1 MNWKGFKSRE
11 VGSEA
16 NLGSWLH
23 LLASPK
29 IVARMQKWFTEQ
41 LGVERCINRS
51 PAILKTYSDFQ
62 IFIHWIWIHLFFI
75 GFRRHVIVNPNP
87 NRNALFLTK

>member
-11 VGSEA
+11 VGPEA
-16 NLGSWLH
+16 TLRSWLH

-41 LGVERCINRS
+41 LGVERYISRR
-51 PAILKTYSDFQ
+51 PAILKTYSDIQ
-62 IFIHWIWIHLFFI
+62 IFIH
-75 GFRRHVIVNPNP
+75 
-87 NRNALFLTK
+87 

>member
-11 VGSEA
+11 VGPEA

-29 IVARMQKWFTEQ
+29 IVAKMQKWFTEQ
-41 LGVERCINRS
+41 LGVERYISRR
-51 PAILKTYSDFQ
+51 PAILKTYSDIK
-62 IFIHWIWIHLFFI
+62 IFIHRI
-75 GFRRHVIVNPNP
+75 
-87 NRNALFLTK
+87 

>member
-11 VGSEA
+11 VGPEA
-16 NLGSWLH
+16 TLRSWLH

-41 LGVERCINRS
+41 LGVERYISRR
-51 PAILKTYSDFQ
+51 PAILKTYSDIQ
-62 IFIHWIWIHLFFI
+62 IFIHRIWIH
-75 GFRRHVIVNPNP
+75 
-87 NRNALFLTK
+87 

>member
-16 NLGSWLH
+16 NLGSRLH

-29 IVARMQKWFTEQ
+29 IVARMQK
-41 LGVERCINRS
+41 
-51 PAILKTYSDFQ
+51 
-62 IFIHWIWIHLFFI
+62 
-75 GFRRHVIVNPNP
+75 IVY
-87 NRNALFLTK
+87 RAAGCGTVYK

>member
-29 IVARMQKWFTEQ
+29 IVAKMQKWFTEQ
-41 LGVERCINRS
+41 LGVERYISRR
-51 PAILKTYSDFQ
+51 PAILKTCSDIK
-62 IFIHWIWIHLFFI
+62 IFIHRIWIH
-75 GFRRHVIVNPNP
+75 
-87 NRNALFLTK
+87 

>member
-29 IVARMQKWFTEQ
+29 IVAKMQKWFTEQ
-41 LGVERCINRS
+41 LGVERYISRR
-51 PAILKTYSDFQ
+51 PAILKTCSDIK
-62 IFIHWIWIHLFFI
+62 IFIHRI
-75 GFRRHVIVNPNP
+75 
-87 NRNALFLTK
+87 

>member
-29 IVARMQKWFTEQ
+29 IVARMQKWFTEK
-41 LGVERCINRS
+41 LGVERCI
-51 PAILKTYSDFQ
+51 IK
-62 IFIHWIWIHLFFI
+62 
-75 GFRRHVIVNPNP
+75 
-87 NRNALFLTK
+87 